1 MKADYLTYRRAT
13 SVSLLGLVI
22 QTVLAV
28 ALLVYGVLAHDHAA
42 VTACL
47 AVALGVPIW
56 LTLAIVYDQHR
67 RERVEAL
74 EAERLAEAEGGGSSV
89 FEGQAGEFRV
99 AARRVQMLHRF
110 AVPAVSLVL
119 GAAMIGLGLWRL
131 SEGRELLSPDRFA
144 EPRQRGWAIALG
156 LILAFVGFVFARYVS
171 GMAKQKVWANLR
183 AGSAAA
189 VGAALLG
196 LAMAVGQFI
205 DIAGPDVVLRYLQ
218 VAFPIYLIASGAEIF
233 LNFVLDMYRPRKPGE
248 LPRPAFD
255 SRFLGFAAAPDRIAK
270 SISDAINY
278 QLGFNVT
285 SGWFYRLLSRSLLLL
300 VLLGVGIIW
309 ALTALTVIE
318 PHQRGIVLRF
328 GRPIGKEL
336 GPGLHLKAPW
346 PIDRVEMPALLRTD
360 ARTGR
365 MSVAGYTATGVRT
378 IDLGTPPPTAEGP
391 ILWTNEH
398 AREEIFQLV
407 QPSRAGAE
415 SAARG
420 DQDAGL
426 AMVAVEI
433 PMQYAVSDVM
443 LFEQLAPP
451 ELRDGLLRSV
461 AQREIVR
468 YFSGAPLDDV
478 IGGRRVEI
486 AAGLRE
492 RIEAAF
498 AGMNPGP
505 DGKPMGAGVEIL
517 SLSVMRPHPPQKVAA
532 NFERVV
538 QAEQNRQ
545 AKIEAANADEI
556 ETLTRVVGSVDLA
569 NRIVAEID
577 ALTALRDGLG
587 GDRAATPEQ
596 VRAQELKI
604 QQLIETAGGRAAST
618 IAEARAERWARHM
631 RERGRAARYEGQLAA
646 YAASPEVYK
655 ASLYFDA
662 LKEAFARSRLYI
674 TSESVKDLRM
684 RVELQDRQSG
694 LDVFDPNAGK
704 PAE

>member
-22 QTVLAV
+22 QTLLAV

-56 LTLAIVYDQHR
+56 LTLAMVFDQHR

-74 EAERLAEAEGGGSSV
+74 EAERLAETEGAGSSV
-89 FEGQAGEFRV
+89 FEGQGAEFRV

-110 AVPAVSLVL
+110 AVPAVSLAI

-131 SEGRELLSPDRFA
+131 SQAREMVSPDRFG
-144 EPRQRGWAIALG
+144 EPAQRGWAIAIG
-156 LILAFVGFVFARYVS
+156 LSLAFIGFVFARYVS
-171 GMAKQKVWANLR
+171 GMAKQRVWANLR

-218 VAFPIYLIASGAEIF
+218 VAFPIYMIAAGAEVF
-233 LNFVLDMYRPRKPGE
+233 LNFVLDLYRPRKPGE

-285 SGWFYRLLSRSLLLL
+285 SGWFYRLLSRSVVLL
-300 VLLGVGIIW
+300 VLLGLGIIW
-309 ALTALTVIE
+309 ALTALTVVQ
-318 PHQRGIVLRF
+318 PHQRAIVLRF
-328 GRPIGKEL
+328 GKPIGKEL
-336 GPGLHLKAPW
+336 GPGLHVKAPW
-346 PIDRVEMPALLRTD
+346 PIDTVESPVLLRTD
-360 ARTGR
+360 PATGR
-365 MSVAGYTATGVRT
+365 KSVAGYTATGVRT
-378 IDLGTPPPTAEGP
+378 IDLSTPPPTADGP

-398 AREEIFQLV
+398 AREETYQLV
-407 QPSRAGAE
+407 QPSRAGSE
-415 SAARG
+415 SAGR
-420 DQDAGL
+420 DTVAGL
-426 AMVAVEI
+426 AMVAIEI
-433 PMQYAVSDVM
+433 PLQYAVRDVM
-443 LFEQLAPP
+443 LFDQLATP
-451 ELRDGLLRSV
+451 ELRDDLLRAT

-468 YFSGAPLDDV
+468 YFSGASLDDV

-486 AAGLRE
+486 AAQLRE
-492 RIEAAF
+492 KIEAAF
-498 AGMNPGP
+498 AKMNPGP
-505 DGKPMGAGVEIL
+505 DGQPRGAGVEVL
-517 SLSVMRPHPPQKVAA
+517 SLGVMRPHPPQKVAA
-532 NFERVV
+532 SFERVV

-556 ETLTRVVGSVDLA
+556 ETLTGVVGSVDLA

-577 ALTALRDGLG
+577 ALTALRDERTASG
-587 GDRAATPEQ
+587 EQ
-596 VRAQELKI
+596 IQAQELKI
-604 QQLIETAGGRAAST
+604 QKLIETAGGRAAAT
-618 IAEARAERWARHM
+618 IAEARAERWSRHM

-646 YAASPEVYK
+646 YAASPEVYQ
-655 ASLYFDA
+655 ASLYFEA
-662 LKEAFARSRLYI
+662 LKEAFTRSRLYI
-674 TSESVKDLRM
+674 TSDAVRELKVRA
-684 RVELQDRQSG
+684 ELQDRQSG
-694 LDVFDPNAGK
+694 VDVFDPNVGK
-704 PAE
+704 PPEGP